1 MKIIRICPVLTVL
14 TLLQM
19 LLVPKYMEHSPEGAL
34 IGEYYADAGNHDVV
48 FIGDCE
54 VYENF
59 SPVTLWEE
67 YGITSWIRGSAQQTI
82 WQSYYLM
89 EETFQYETPRVMVFN
104 VLSMKYDTP
113 ESTGRQS
120 RREAYNRMTLDT
132 MRWSSAKWNSIRASM
147 TEEEKQR
154 DSMFTYLFPIL
165 RYHDRWSQL
174 TAEDFT
180 YWFHRDT
187 VSHNGYLM
195 QTGVKPYTAAYAE
208 PPLAD
213 YSFGENS
220 WQYLDKMV
228 ALCAEHGTQLVLIKA
243 PSLSPVW
250 WPEWDARIGEY
261 ADQHGLLYINMLR
274 FQEEIG
280 IDWRK
285 DTYDAGLHLN
295 VHGAE
300 KASAWFGRILSQDC
314 GIPDRRGEPERA
326 VLWAEKVKKYEKEK
340 NHETTDYSA
349 SGAAVADGLCSAGG
363 ACGTGKPYLCLQWC
377 GNLAPRGCSFG
388 D

>member
-1 MKIIRICPVLTVL
+1 MKKAKLPLALAACAFLL
-14 TLLQM
+14 MLLQL

-34 IGEYYADAGNHDVV
+34 IGEYYENAGGNDVV

-59 SPVTLWEE
+59 SPITLWEE
-67 YGITSWIRGSAQQTI
+67 YGISSYIRGSAQQTI

-89 EETFQYETPRVMVFN
+89 EETFRYETPRVMVFN

-113 ESTGRQS
+113 ESTGSQS
-120 RREAYNRMTLDT
+120 RREAYNRMNLDT
-132 MRWSSAKWNSIRASM
+132 MKWSPSKWNAILASM
-147 TEEEKQR
+147 TEEEKQW

-174 TAEDFT
+174 TGEDFT

-195 QTGVKPYTAAYAE
+195 QTGVKPYTTEYVE

-220 WQYLDKMV
+220 WYYLDRMV
-228 ALCAEHGTQLVLIKA
+228 QLCAEHGTQLVLIKA

-250 WPEWDARIGEY
+250 WEQWDAQIEAY
-261 ADQHGLLYINMLR
+261 ADRHGLLYINMLDH
-274 FQEEIG
+274 QSEIG
-280 IDWRK
+280 LDWNR

-295 VHGAE
+295 VYGAE
-300 KASAWFGRILSQDC
+300 KASIWFGEMLTKESDV
-314 GIPDRRGEPERA
+314 PDRRR
-326 VLWAEKVKKYEKEK
+326 EK
-340 NHETTDYSA
+340 A
-349 SGAAVADGLCSAGG
+349 LAAVWSNKAAGYYDQKRSLENETNSLISAGG
-363 ACGTGKPYLCLQWC
+363 CDA
-377 GNLAPRGCSFG
+377 A
-388 D
+388 